1 MKRLLKQKSILV
13 ILTVAIISIAT
24 IGIFSIKNSN
34 DSLLSNVSTTSKV
47 APNKIELSNI
57 AHPIRITIP
66 SIKVDASVEDVGI
79 TKNGLMDS
87 PKGPDTV
94 GWFHLGTIPGEIGSA
109 VMDGHSGWVNN
120 TPAVFDDLYK
130 VKKGDEIQVEN
141 SNGVILTF
149 IVRETKKYSPDA
161 DATDVFKSDDNGIH
175 LNLITC
181 TGFWNTILK
190 SRSQRL
196 VVFTDLKN

>member
-1 MKRLLKQKSILV
+1 LKRLLKQKSILV

-47 APNKIELSNI
+47 IPNNIELSNI
-57 AHPIRITIP
+57 THPIRIRIP

-94 GWFHLGTIPGEIGSA
+94 GWFHLGTMPGEIGSA

-149 IVRETKKYSPDA
+149 VVRETKKYSPDA

>member
-47 APNKIELSNI
+47 IPNNIELSNI
-57 AHPIRITIP
+57 THPIRIRIP

-94 GWFHLGTIPGEIGSA
+94 GWFHLGTMPGEIGSA

-149 IVRETKKYSPDA
+149 VVRETKKYSPDA

>member
-13 ILTVAIISIAT
+13 ILIVVVISIAT
-24 IGIFSIKNSN
+24 ISVFSIKNSN
-34 DSLLSNVSTTSKV
+34 DSLLPIASTISPVT
-47 APNKIELSNI
+47 PNKIELSNI
-57 AHPIRITIP
+57 THPVRIKIP
-66 SIKVDASVEDVGI
+66 SIKVDASIENVGL

-87 PKGPDTV
+87 PIGPDTV
-94 GWFHLGTIPGEIGSA
+94 GWFHLGTMPGEIGSA

-120 TPAVFDDLYK
+120 QPAVFDDLYK
-130 VKKGDEIQVEN
+130 LKKGDEIQVEN
-141 SNGVILTF
+141 SNGVTITF
-149 IVRETKKYSPDA
+149 VVREIKKYSPKA
-161 DATDVFKSDDNGIH
+161 DASNVFYSDDGGVH

-196 VVFTDLKN
+196 IVFTDLKK